1 MRPTL
6 TLAAVLVLT
15 GCAGAEPAAEPS
27 MVTTTVTASSTS
39 SPVTIAESDW
49 TDRFVMSHK
58 SWLDEV
64 IRIDADEDAQTFEMT
79 TTLKRP
85 RDSETAREMCR
96 ALSGMAKASGHSQPI
111 VTVYG
116 FDEQPIL
123 MARSTADRRCFRI

>member
-1 MRPTL
+1 
-6 TLAAVLVLT
+6 
-15 GCAGAEPAAEPS
+15 
-27 MVTTTVTASSTS
+27 
-39 SPVTIAESDW
+39 
-49 TDRFVMSHK
+49 MSHK

>member
-1 MRPTL
+1 MRSTL
-6 TLAAVLVLT
+6 ALAAVLALA
-15 GCAGAEPAAEPS
+15 GCSSAEPATEPS
-27 MVTTTVTASSTS
+27 AVTTTATSSSTS
-39 SPVTIAESDW
+39 SPVTIAESNW

-96 ALSGMAKASGHSQPI
+96 ALSGMAKANGHSHPI

-116 FDEQPIL
+116 FDERPIL
-123 MARSTADRRCFRI
+123 MARSTADRRCFPI